1 MFNHTISA
9 GRLTRSLVLVIGLAS
24 AVTGCGPTTDTTY
37 PTSTASKSIP
47 PATIPQTTPIAP
59 SSTPNLS
66 SSPQPPTPAP
76 TSAAPAAPAAVM
88 PAVVCMNL
96 QDAQNTIHAAG
107 VFYSRS
113 KDATGKS
120 RHQVID
126 RNWLVVAQSPSPGTP
141 FGEGDAMLS
150 VVKYGEPNNC

>member
-1 MFNHTISA
+1 MFNQAIST
-9 GRLTRSLVLVIGLAS
+9 GRFTHGLVVAVGLAC
-24 AVTGCGPTTDTTY
+24 AVTGCGVTTDTTL
-37 PTSTASKSIP
+37 PTTTASKSLP
-47 PATIPQTTPIAP
+47 PASIPQTTTIAP

-66 SSPQPPTPAP
+66 PSPEPTTPPP
-76 TSAAPAAPAAVM
+76 TSAAAAAPAAVM

-96 QDAQNTIHAAG
+96 QDAQNKIHAAG

-126 RNWLVVAQSPSPGTP
+126 RNWLVVAQSPSPGTT
-141 FGEGDAMLS
+141 FGEGDAILS

>member
-1 MFNHTISA
+1 MFNQAIST
-9 GRLTRSLVLVIGLAS
+9 GRFTRRLVVAIGIAC
-24 AVTGCGPTTDTTY
+24 AVTGCGVTTDTTH
-37 PTSTASKSIP
+37 PTTTVSKSLP
-47 PATIPQTTPIAP
+47 PATIPQTTAIAP

-66 SSPQPPTPAP
+66 PSPEPTTPPP
-76 TSAAPAAPAAVM
+76 TSAAAAAPAAVM

-96 QDAQNTIHAAG
+96 QDAQNKIHAAG

-126 RNWLVVAQSPSPGTP
+126 RNWLVVAQSPSPGTS
-141 FGEGDAMLS
+141 FGEGDAILS